1 MFELEFDQQEGLL
14 KRRLWGFW
22 SVDDVN
28 NYVAQL
34 DALIARIRIQNPNFQ
49 TLSDSAELAPQ
60 SAEVR
65 AAMAESMKRICTA
78 NPGRVAIV
86 VGSMINKLQVD
97 SIYPYPNV
105 RAFRDEESAR
115 EWLDQD
121 RPRM

>member
-49 TLSDSAELAPQ
+49 TLSD